1 MSGGWNTIES
11 GESEPGEGSADVVED
26 GITDLLV

>member
-11 GESEPGEGSADVVED
+11 GMFAMPFMSFDVLGAALMID
-26 GITDLLV
+26 